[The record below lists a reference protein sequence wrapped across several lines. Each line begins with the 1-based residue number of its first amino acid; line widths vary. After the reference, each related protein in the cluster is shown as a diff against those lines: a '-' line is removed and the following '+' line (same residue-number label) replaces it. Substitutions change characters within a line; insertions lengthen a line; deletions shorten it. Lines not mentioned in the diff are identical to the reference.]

1 MSGFFVFNYKSKV
14 ANHSSVVD
22 YNIGKK
28 RMRVG
33 TNGNLGKNKRG
44 FVMVEEKNILKI
56 GYVGLVGDKTPGEQ
70 PWFTEGSKEWN
81 NVHQISVC
89 SDLVVL
95 DQLCSDLDID
105 RKIFTKS
112 LQFGH
117 VSAGFKDDFERAVFY
132 FESRMKPDAEQ
143 KYAEEEQPPQYQS
156 VEQPGQIV
164 VPPPPVLRREV
175 ASDYIAPINDQVEEV
190 LNRFVYK
197 LSDELLKTLAKDI
210 MDDRVKEEEKQREK
224 EREEKQREKEREEKQ
239 REKEREEKQREKERE
254 EKQRE
259 AKEREAKGEYK
270 CKVEYCHACRLEHIS
285 AAKPSC
291 EGIVYDYE
299 VCKRV
304 IKTRHE
310 RIANAEDAYQFKK
323 AHSVAIE
330 QHEREVLNV
339 LASRQKPKSKF
350 PFPIIKNPFLWYNTA
365 RDADHW
371 QKRND

>member
-22 YNIGKK
+22 FNIGKK

-70 PWFTEGSKEWN
+70 PWFTEGGKEWN

-117 VSAGFKDDFERAVFY
+117 VGAGFKEDFERAVFY
-132 FESRMKPDAEQ
+132 FESRMKPDIEQ
-143 KYAEEEQPPQYQS
+143 KYAEEQQPPQYQEN
-156 VEQPGQIV
+156 EQPGQIAI
-164 VPPPPVLRREV
+164 PPPPVLRREV
-175 ASDYIAPINDQVEEV
+175 ASDYLAPMDDQVEEV
-190 LNRFVYK
+190 LNRFVHK
-197 LSDELLKTLAKDI
+197 LSDELVKTLAKEIVDE
-210 MDDRVKEEEKQREK
+210 REKREKEEEKQRQ
-224 EREEKQREKEREEKQ
+224 EREEKQREVK
-239 REKEREEKQREKERE
+239 
-254 EKQRE
+254 
-259 AKEREAKGEYK
+259 AEYK

-291 EGIVYDYE
+291 EGVVYDYE

-310 RIANAEDAYQFKK
+310 RIADTEDAYQFKK
-323 AHSVAIE
+323 SHSVAIE

-339 LASRQKPKSKF
+339 LASRQKPKAKF
-350 PFPIIKNPFLWYNTA
+350 PYPIIKNPFLWYNTA
-365 RDADHW
+365 RDTDHW
-371 QKRND
+371 QKRDD